1 MLRQL
6 VSYGVRQGL
15 IEEADAIWA
24 YNGLLSVMGL
34 EGGEGPAPA
43 EPPLPL
49 EEMLDILTADA
60 VKRGVCG
67 EDIDSRA
74 PLTNFTTEDVEPS
87 IVQERG

>member
-43 EPPLPL
+43 DPPLPL
-49 EEMLDILTADA
+49 EE
-60 VKRGVCG
+60 
-67 EDIDSRA
+67 
-74 PLTNFTTEDVEPS
+74 
-87 IVQERG
+87 Q